1 MVKDT
6 DVIAKILVV
15 EDDADLNT
23 AYKIILSSKGYDVY
37 TALNGVEALDIIKAT
52 GDPKIIFLDLRM
64 PVMDGIAFLKEYDAP
79 SHKDT
84 TVIVFSN
91 YELQK
96 EVDEAY
102 ELGADRYVLKARATP
117 SELVRI
123 VRDVVSQE

>member
-1 MVKDT
+1 MVNGSQT
-6 DVIAKILVV
+6 NAKILVV
-15 EDDADLNT
+15 EDDADLNG
-23 AYKIILSSKGYDVY
+23 AYEMILTTSGYDVN
-37 TALNGVEALDIIKAT
+37 TALNGKEALDIIEKT
-52 GDPKIIFLDLRM
+52 GDPRIIFLDLRM
-64 PVMDGIAFLKEYDAP
+64 PVMDGIEFLKRFDAP
-79 SHKDT
+79 SHSDT

-123 VRDVVSQE
+123 VRDILTRE